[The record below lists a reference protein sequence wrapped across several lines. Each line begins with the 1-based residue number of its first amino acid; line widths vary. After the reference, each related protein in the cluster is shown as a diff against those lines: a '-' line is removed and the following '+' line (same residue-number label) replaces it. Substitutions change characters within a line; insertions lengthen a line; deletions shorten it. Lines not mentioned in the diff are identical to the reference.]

1 MTSLDERANG
11 QRVALPVGS
20 EMVLR
25 LEENPTTGYR
35 WQMDSPGSPA
45 LKLAADRYEAP
56 ERGKAGAP
64 GHHVWSFRA
73 VAPRSG
79 IVHLSYRRRFG
90 GIASTFAV
98 EVQVR

>member
-11 QRVALPVGS
+11 QRVALPMGADV
-20 EMVLR
+20 ELR

-35 WQMDSPGSPA
+35 WQVDSPGAPA
-45 LKLAADRYEAP
+45 LALGGERYEAP
-56 ERGKAGAP
+56 PRGKAGAP

-79 IVHLSYRRRFG
+79 IIRLSYRRHFG
-90 GIASTFAV
+90 GVASTFAV
-98 EVQVR
+98 EVSVH